1 MSAVATVAINV
12 DARDATGQLRQ
23 LREQAGQTEK
33 AFSGLT
39 AVVGRLAVA
48 ATAIQAARFVFAKT
62 AELET
67 QTRSLQVLTGSAEKA
82 KSIIQDLQRLGAVT
96 PFTSTE
102 LIDAAKRLQAFG
114 IEANKVV
121 ETTKRLAD
129 VSGATSANL
138 QELAT
143 AYGQVQAKGRLQG
156 EELLQFQERGVAL
169 QKELQKMYG
178 MSGEEFQKALS
189 KGQIS
194 AQAVEVAIQRLTD
207 AGGKYA
213 NGAIAQSDTLAG
225 KFSTLQ
231 DGIEMLAK
239 KVGEVLKPV
248 LVEILNLSIAV
259 IDSINNAIAGPSRK
273 QANDRLYNVRA
284 QIKSL
289 QNQAQAAQA
298 AGVSPTASGAGLMGV
313 DGQVFNYGPAIPAL
327 KQQLKD
333 LRNEE
338 KQLQDRIK
346 SLNTSATKPPA
357 PKPTAIP
364 GLLTPTTGGGTG
376 GGKGRT
382 GKTDAEK
389 AADAIRQSF
398 QDGVKLNIELDRQ
411 LKLENAANEYAK
423 ERLQIQFTYRD
434 RLKQIGELK
443 NKDQKL
449 ALEELA
455 IKLRDLDL
463 QKLATKEYAEQ
474 NRLFYERAGFTP
486 GAPLGPGAG
495 AFRTDI
501 NLNPLAGADP
511 IAEYAQR
518 LKDLMD
524 PINQAK
530 AGADAIGNAFN
541 DAFSGLVT
549 GTQTAQEALS
559 NFFRGIS
566 NSFLQMATQM
576 ITEMIKL
583 YVFKQLL
590 GLFGGGAAAGG
601 LFKGAGPISGASV
614 FGAGQGAFN
623 PLSFGAGV
631 ALRAMGGPVT
641 AGQPYMVG
649 ERGPELFVPS
659 SGGSIVPSG
668 KGGGGVAVTVN
679 VDAKGTSVEGSNQ
692 QASQLGRVVAAA
704 VQAELVNQRRRGGL
718 LNS

>member
-1 MSAVATVAINV
+1 
-12 DARDATGQLRQ
+12 
-23 LREQAGQTEK
+23 
-33 AFSGLT
+33 
-39 AVVGRLAVA
+39 VVG
-48 ATAIQAARFVFAKT
+48 
-62 AELET
+62 
-67 QTRSLQVLTGSAEKA
+67 
-82 KSIIQDLQRLGAVT
+82 
-96 PFTSTE
+96 
-102 LIDAAKRLQAFG
+102 
-114 IEANKVV
+114 
-121 ETTKRLAD
+121 
-129 VSGATSANL
+129 
-138 QELAT
+138 
-143 AYGQVQAKGRLQG
+143 
-156 EELLQFQERGVAL
+156 
-169 QKELQKMYG
+169 
-178 MSGEEFQKALS
+178 
-189 KGQIS
+189 
-194 AQAVEVAIQRLTD
+194 
-207 AGGKYA
+207 
-213 NGAIAQSDTLAG
+213 
-225 KFSTLQ
+225 
-231 DGIEMLAK
+231 
-239 KVGEVLKPV
+239 
-248 LVEILNLSIAV
+248 
-259 IDSINNAIAGPSRK
+259 
-273 QANDRLYNVRA
+273 
-284 QIKSL
+284 
-289 QNQAQAAQA
+289 
-298 AGVSPTASGAGLMGV
+298 
-313 DGQVFNYGPAIPAL
+313 
-327 KQQLKD
+327 
-333 LRNEE
+333 
-338 KQLQDRIK
+338 
-346 SLNTSATKPPA
+346 
-357 PKPTAIP
+357 
-364 GLLTPTTGGGTG
+364 GGGG
-376 GGKGRT
+376 GNGRA

-389 AADAIRQSF
+389 AADAIKQSF
-398 QDGVKLNIELDRQ
+398 QDGVKLNVELDRQ

-501 NLNPLAGADP
+501 NLDPLAAADP

-541 DAFSGLVT
+541 DAFSGLIT

-576 ITEMIKL
+576 IAEMIKL

-659 SGGSIVPSG
+659 SGGSIVPNG